1 MVKKIVFEL
10 SCVSLVPSNSLS
22 HCLTTVLR
30 NNFIFLEI
38 YKSAEEFLES
48 TLSNNNGTNHPGY
61 VAQPPMVSNPIINL
75 EIMLLVLIPQLI
87 VHVYVNSQTET
98 IN

>member
-1 MVKKIVFEL
+1 MLVW
-10 SCVSLVPSNSLS
+10 SCQT
-22 HCLTTVLR
+22 HYHTVQPLPYET
-30 NNFIFLEI
+30 ILYFLEI

-48 TLSNNNGTNHPGY
+48 TLSNNNGATHPGY

-75 EIMLLVLIPQLI
+75 EIMLLVLIAQLI

-98 IN
+98 INGKSTF